1 MARSPALFAPLAL
14 IVVRLSIIV
23 MTAKADLTNLT
34 SYDGAVR
41 EALRYDPFGD
51 QVQPDQPDQPDQPYA
66 AYSTPARYPS
76 DVERAEVMTC
86 DDASSGI
93 NVDDIPAVVNED
105 YRAGPFKCYTPT
117 TRYPRVCTCLLADC
131 SADANAAL
139 QSNCELCSMHGGM
152 YDSYDACMRV
162 GEDPGEVPTGRA
174 VYPDPTFAAGEPTVE
189 DEIYSNPLEEGR
201 SLGLL
206 ALVKNFF
213 AHSKNGATT
222 VGPVCPCWRA
232 SHRSVATISSPFT
245 LHPST
250 HPLTPLTPPTPPTHP
265 TNRNRSTRRQTR
277 AGSTTGMSSKTPVP
291 S

>member
-14 IVVRLSIIV
+14 IVVRLSIV
-23 MTAKADLTNLT
+23 MMTAKADLTNLT
-34 SYDGAVR
+34 SYDGAIR

-51 QVQPDQPDQPDQPYA
+51 QVQPDQPYA
-66 AYSTPARYPS
+66 AYTTPGRYTS
-76 DVERAEVMTC
+76 DVERADVLTC

-93 NVDDIPAVVNED
+93 DVDDIPAIVNED

-131 SADANAAL
+131 SADATAAL

-189 DEIYSNPLEEGR
+189 DEIYFNPLEEGR
-201 SLGLL
+201 SLGLP
-206 ALVKNFF
+206 ALVRNFF

-232 SHRSVATISSPFT
+232 SHRSVATPRAQFRFVAFV
-245 LHPST
+245 LHPA
-250 HPLTPLTPPTPPTHP
+250 PI
-265 TNRNRSTRRQTR
+265 
-277 AGSTTGMSSKTPVP
+277 
-291 S
+291 